1 MSAIVWIVLAYV
13 AGSIPFGLVVARGLK
28 GVDPRTGG
36 SRNIGATNVARLCG
50 TGCGVAVLVLDIA
63 KGFVPV
69 AVAVA
74 MSDSSLFPALIALAA
89 VLGHMYSVFL
99 RGTGG
104 KAVATT
110 VGAFLALA
118 PWQLA
123 VAAAACLAVIAWS
136 GFVSLGSLTLV
147 TALPVL
153 LLVSGRLTQCLL
165 AVVVMAFVYWKHRE
179 NIARLARGQE
189 KPWRKPPPEP
199 ENAAR

>member
-1 MSAIVWIVLAYV
+1 MFNVFWIALAYV
-13 AGSIPFGLVVARGLK
+13 AGSVPFGLVVATTFR

-50 TGCGVAVLVLDIA
+50 TGFGVAVLALDIA
-63 KGFVPV
+63 KGFAPV
-69 AVAVA
+69 AVAMAV
-74 MSDSSLFPALIALAA
+74 SDSASFPALTGLAA
-89 VLGHMYSVFL
+89 ILGHMYSVFL

-110 VGAFLALA
+110 VGVFLALA

-123 VAAAACLAVIAWS
+123 VSAAVCLGAIAWS

-153 LLVSGRLTQCLL
+153 LLISGRLTQFLL
-165 AVVVMAFVYWKHRE
+165 ALVVMALVYWKHRE
-179 NIARLARGQE
+179 NIARLARGEE
-189 KPWRKPPPEP
+189 KPWRKPKDDTVRDE
-199 ENAAR
+199 E